1 MRFYYVELTILFNFH
16 VSHWEK
22 YNTGV
27 LYLPW
32 GYDLGEL
39 LSLFDFMSVLMEFQF

>member
-1 MRFYYVELTILFNFH
+1 VFGRGASYSVEPLRFFYAVLVILFNFH

-32 GYDLGEL
+32 VCGDYR
-39 LSLFDFMSVLMEFQF
+39 FM